1 MHANIYKAFGQ
12 VLYDS
17 MTKQEMVKILRDP
30 KQIELFDNPNYSRI
44 VSILRQGELN
54 IKEIHN
60 LFNKGYEDKKTLT
73 SIYRYMDKLVE
84 NDLVFV
90 SREEIKRGHL
100 IERYYSRTALVFLFE
115 DEKAEED
122 AINAASELLQQ
133 IYDLDAESRE
143 ELKKLLREFAKDM
156 DRCGADFYE
165 KYGKEVFELERKY
178 GFKAVKSAAHR
189 FYELLYFRQ
198 NHETI
203 ERIFKI
209 LEG

>member
-1 MHANIYKAFGQ
+1 MHANVYKLFDQ
-12 VLYDS
+12 VVYDS
-17 MTKQEMVKILRDP
+17 MKKQEIVRILRDP
-30 KQIELFDNPNYSRI
+30 KQTELFDNPNYSRI

-84 NDLVFV
+84 NELVFV

-100 IERYYSRTALVFLFE
+100 IERYYTRTALIFLFE

-133 IYDLDAESRE
+133 IYSLDAEKRE
-143 ELKKLLREFAKDM
+143 ELRKLLHELTKDM
-156 DRCGADFYE
+156 DKCGVDFYE
-165 KYGKEVFELERKY
+165 KYGEEIFRLERKY
-178 GFKAVKSAAHR
+178 GFRAVKDAAHG
-189 FYELLYFRQ
+189 FHELLYFRQ
-198 NHETI
+198 NHETV
-203 ERIFKI
+203 EEIFKI